1 MGRVKAIIILL
12 LRPSQQLT
20 RTDNKKTYN
29 RIFMQISCTA
39 LSLSLSL
46 FSFVS
51 KNEYFTCKVGY
62 LFIFKY
68 SSTSQ

>member
-12 LRPSQQLT
+12 LRHSQLLT
-20 RTDNKKTYN
+20 RTDNKKHS

-39 LSLSLSL
+39 LFSLSL